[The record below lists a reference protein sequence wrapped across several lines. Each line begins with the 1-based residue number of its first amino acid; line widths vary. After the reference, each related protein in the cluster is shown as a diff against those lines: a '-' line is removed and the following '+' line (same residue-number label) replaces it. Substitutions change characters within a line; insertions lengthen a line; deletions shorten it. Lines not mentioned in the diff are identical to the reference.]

1 MFSYASKRITR
12 GRGLTV
18 ALFLSVVLAATLFSG
33 ILQGADAVSGSA
45 LDNMLKN
52 TKFDIM
58 DTNIYEKNTTKVNIF
73 NINSYFK
80 TLDGVDGVDHF
91 VRHSIELNSTTI
103 NGTIPVTLI
112 SLPPSGEIAKG
123 VTAPSGFED
132 GKIYIDL
139 GSMNA
144 TKFTTG
150 QIIDIGMLTYTP
162 TSALANFKRLYFP
175 VEVGSPITMDDQTWS
190 MFVSNTDGISY
201 YNKWVSLALGG
212 YDNFG
217 GRPQYNVAI
226 VTENTYKEIIN
237 QLFAMNPVR
246 TPTIIHSVVAIRL
259 DRTALINE
267 WDFSGSE
274 ARVHNI
280 GEQINGMGG
289 VYQYIPINYLELAL
303 KDVAA
308 TASKT
313 KLNTI
318 IVTIPV
324 FFTAWYLGMT
334 VSDVAL
340 ALRRKEIGL
349 LLTRGMSHRQIFT
362 TLLSESLLI
371 GVASGVLGVVIGA
384 VVMPLIVS
392 RATFA
397 MLFRFVS
404 PITLAATI
412 IFSLA
417 LAILSAYN
425 PARKATKME
434 IVEALSEYREEEEG
448 LGDWAVPTIA
458 LLLGLYKLG
467 ILLLNVSVDSYQPA
481 SGEFI
486 TFLLYSVWYGMD
498 SILGYIWTILLF
510 WGFTKLFLMYAPQ
523 FQNVLSNLASKI
535 TGDAAKFTSLSSKR
549 SLKRAGSYTFMVA
562 LVISYSF
569 VVIGNVAITSDYTG
583 RYAAG
588 QQGAD
593 AVALVYIPP
602 STNGLWDKAA
612 ITDLT
617 QRIRGVNGIE
627 SAAIEVLFNGDTSA
641 GTVQVRAIETD
652 QWNKTVYPD
661 NLFMNPSSYAQLAAP
676 GSVFRD
682 KYGVLTG
689 ANILMDK
696 GGATFFGLSPDGTGY
711 LNLEVQRHVYSLK
724 IVGLFGRDLG
734 TNWVP
739 QYPMIYVPLGFTDN
753 WDPSWISSIRIVMKL
768 ASGADTPAIAT
779 QIQAMGPNIQRVDI
793 TSQVVANTQAS
804 PLLGGS
810 QQVNQLGVI
819 FASAVSSIGMA
830 LIVYTL
836 LRSRSKELNL
846 MSIRGYNSR
855 QLAISLTVENVG
867 LATLATVLGIGSGI
881 VSLMG
886 EVQLLNKYIVTYT
899 AWRLVFPLM
908 SQLQLALLYLIIVA
922 ATMAPI
928 IIVVRRITN
937 KPNVK
942 GVE

>member
-12 GRGLTV
+12 GRGLTI

-52 TKFDIM
+52 TKFDIIS
-58 DTNIYEKNTTKVNIF
+58 TNTMEKNTTKVNIF
-73 NINSYFK
+73 NIDSYFK
-80 TLDGVDGVDHF
+80 TLKGVDGVDHF
-91 VRHSIELNSTTI
+91 IRESIELNSTTI
-103 NGTIPVTLI
+103 NGTIPITLI

-123 VTAPSGFED
+123 VSAPNGLED
-132 GKIYIDL
+132 GKVYIDL

-150 QIIDIGMLTYTP
+150 QTIDLGLLTYTP
-162 TSALANFKRLYFP
+162 TQNLAGFKKIYFP
-175 VEVGSPITMDDQTWS
+175 LVVGSPITMDDQTWS
-190 MFVSNTDGISY
+190 MFISNTDGISY

-212 YDNFG
+212 YDTFG
-217 GRPQYNVAI
+217 GRPQYNIAI

-237 QLFAMNPVR
+237 QLNGMTTLR
-246 TPTIIHSVVAIRL
+246 EPTLIHSVVAIRL
-259 DRTALINE
+259 DRSTMINE
-267 WDFSGSE
+267 WDVSGSLV
-274 ARVHNI
+274 RVHSI

-303 KDVAA
+303 NDVAA

-340 ALRRKEIGL
+340 SLRRKEIGL
-349 LLTRGMSHRQIFT
+349 LLTRGMSHRQVFT
-362 TLLSESLLI
+362 TLLSESLII
-371 GVASGVLGVVIGA
+371 GVASGLLGVVVGA
-384 VVMPLIVS
+384 VIMPLIVT
-392 RATFA
+392 RASFT
-397 MLFRFVS
+397 MLFRYVS

-417 LAILSAYN
+417 LSILSAFN
-425 PARKATKME
+425 PARKATRME
-434 IVEALSEYREEEEG
+434 IVEALREYREEEEG
-448 LGDWAVPTIA
+448 LGDWAVPAIA
-458 LLLGLYKLG
+458 LLLGLYKLAM
-467 ILLLNVSVDSYQPA
+467 LVLNISVDTYQPA

-523 FQNVLSNLASKI
+523 FQNVLANLASKI
-535 TGDAAKFTSLSSKR
+535 TGDAAMFTSLSSKR
-549 SLKRAGSYTFMVA
+549 SLKRAGAYTFMTA
-562 LVISYSF
+562 LIISYSF
-569 VVIGNVAITSDYTG
+569 VVLGNVAITADYTG
-583 RYAAG
+583 RYQAG

-593 AVALVYIPP
+593 AVALIYIPT
-602 STNGLWDKAA
+602 SGGLWDKNLVAN
-612 ITDLT
+612 LT
-617 QRIRGVNGIE
+617 QQVRAIKGVE
-627 SAAIEVLFNGDTSA
+627 SAAREVLFDAETSA
-641 GTVQVRAIETD
+641 GTIQVRAIEAD
-652 QWNKTVYPD
+652 QWNKTAYTD
-661 NLFMNPSSYAQLAAP
+661 DLFIDPASYAKLAAP

-689 ANILMDK
+689 SNTLLDK
-696 GGATFFGLSPDGTGY
+696 GGANFFGLKADGTGY
-711 LNLEVQRHVYSLK
+711 LNLSVQRHVYSLK

-734 TNWVP
+734 SNWVP
-739 QYPMIYVPLGFTDN
+739 QSPMVYVPLGFTDN
-753 WDPSWISSIRIVMKL
+753 WEPFWINGIRILIKL
-768 ASGADTPAIAT
+768 DPNANTQAIVS
-779 QIQAMGPNIQRVDI
+779 QIQALGPIVQRVDI
-793 TSQVVANTQAS
+793 TSQVIQQTQSS

-819 FASAVSSIGMA
+819 FASGVSSLGMA

-846 MSIRGYNSR
+846 MSIRGYSTR
-855 QLAISLTVENVG
+855 QLAISLIVENVG
-867 LATLATVLGIGSGI
+867 LATLATVLGIASGV

-886 EVQLLNKYIVTYT
+886 EVQLLNKYILTYT
-899 AWRLVFPLM
+899 AWRFIFPTM
-908 SQLQLALLYLIIVA
+908 SQLQLTLLYLIIVA
-922 ATMAPI
+922 ATVAPI

-937 KPNVK
+937 QPDVK

>member
-73 NINSYFK
+73 NIDSYFK
-80 TLDGVDGVDHF
+80 TLDGVNGVDHF
-91 VRHSIELNSTTI
+91 VRQSIELNSTTI

-112 SLPPSGEIAKG
+112 SLPPSGEIANG
-123 VTAPSGFED
+123 VNVPSGLED
-132 GKIYIDL
+132 GKVYIDL

-162 TSALANFKRLYFP
+162 TMNLAGFKRLYFP

-190 MFVSNTDGISY
+190 MFISNTDGVSY

-217 GRPQYNVAI
+217 GRPQYNIAI

-237 QLFAMNPVR
+237 QLFAINPVR

-267 WDFSGSE
+267 WDVSGSE

-318 IVTIPV
+318 VVTIPV

-349 LLTRGMSHRQIFT
+349 LLTRGMSHRQIFAM
-362 TLLSESLLI
+362 LLSESLLI
-371 GVASGVLGVVIGA
+371 GVVSGVLGVVIGA
-384 VVMPLIVS
+384 VIMPLIVS

-397 MLFRFVS
+397 TLFRFVS

-448 LGDWAVPTIA
+448 LGNWAVPMIA
-458 LLLGLYKLG
+458 LLLGLYKLVM
-467 ILLLNVSVDSYQPA
+467 LLLNVSVDSYQPA

-549 SLKRAGSYTFMVA
+549 SLKKAGSYTFMVA
-562 LVISYSF
+562 LIISYSF

-583 RYAAG
+583 RYTAG

-593 AVALVYIPP
+593 AVALIYVPQ
-602 STNGLWDKAA
+602 SRGLWDKNA
-612 ITDLT
+612 ITSLA
-617 QRIRGVNGIE
+617 QQIRAVPGVE
-627 SAAIEVLFNGDTSA
+627 SAAIEVLFNADTSA
-641 GTVQVRAIETD
+641 GTIQVRAIETD
-652 QWNKTVYPD
+652 QWNKTVYKD
-661 NLFMNPSSYAQLAAP
+661 DLFINPSSYTQLAAS

-682 KYGVLTG
+682 KFGVLTG
-689 ANILMDK
+689 ANTLMDR
-696 GGATFFGLSPDGTGY
+696 GGATYFGLGPGGAGY

-739 QYPMIYVPLGFTDN
+739 QYPMVYVPLGFTDN
-753 WDPSWISSIRIVMKL
+753 WEPSWISSIRIVMKL
-768 ASGADTPAIAT
+768 APGADTEAIVT
-779 QIQAMGPNIQRVDI
+779 QIRAMSPNIQRVDI

-819 FASAVSSIGMA
+819 FASAVSSVGIA

-836 LRSRSKELNL
+836 LRSRLKELNL
-846 MSIRGYNSR
+846 MSIRGYSAR
-855 QLAISLTVENVG
+855 QLEISLAVENVG

-886 EVQLLNKYIVTYT
+886 EVQLLNKYIITYT
-899 AWRLVFPLM
+899 AWRFFFPTM
-908 SQLQLALLYLIIVA
+908 SQLQLALLYVIIVA
-922 ATMAPI
+922 ATVAPI

-937 KPNVK
+937 EPNVK

>member
-52 TKFDIM
+52 TKFDIIS
-58 DTNIYEKNTTKVNIF
+58 TNIYEKNTTKVNIF
-73 NINSYFK
+73 NIDAYFK
-80 TLDGVDGVDHF
+80 TLNGVDGVDHF
-91 VRHSIELNSTTI
+91 VREAIELNSTTI

-123 VTAPSGFED
+123 VSAPNGLED
-132 GKIYIDL
+132 GKVYIDL

-144 TKFTTG
+144 TKFMTG
-150 QIIDIGMLTYTP
+150 QTIDLGLLTYTP
-162 TSALANFKRLYFP
+162 TGSLAGFKRLYFP
-175 VEVGSPITMDDQTWS
+175 LEVGSPITMDDQTWS
-190 MFVSNTDGISY
+190 MFISNTDGTSY

-212 YDNFG
+212 YDTFG
-217 GRPQYNVAI
+217 GRPQYNIAI

-237 QLFAMNPVR
+237 SLNEMTPLR
-246 TPTIIHSVVAIRL
+246 EPTIIHSVVAIRF
-259 DRTALINE
+259 DRSALINE
-267 WDFSGSE
+267 WDVAGSE
-274 ARVHNI
+274 TRVHNI
-280 GEQINGMGG
+280 DEQINGMGG
-289 VYQYIPINYLELAL
+289 VYQYIPTNYLELAL

-340 ALRRKEIGL
+340 SLRRKEIGL

-362 TLLSESLLI
+362 MLVSESLLI
-371 GVASGVLGVVIGA
+371 GVASGLLGVIIGA
-384 VVMPLIVS
+384 VIMPLIVS
-392 RATFA
+392 RASFA

-404 PITLAATI
+404 PITLAATVV
-412 IFSLA
+412 FSLA
-417 LAILSAYN
+417 LSILSAYN

-434 IVEALSEYREEEEG
+434 IVEALREYREEEES

-458 LLLGLYKLG
+458 LLLGLYKLAM
-467 ILLLNVSVDSYQPA
+467 LVLNVNIDAYQPT
-481 SGEFI
+481 SGDFI
-486 TFLLYSVWYGMD
+486 TFLLYNVWYGMD

-523 FQNVLSNLASKI
+523 FQNILSNLASKI
-535 TGDAAKFTSLSSKR
+535 TGDAARFTSLSSKR
-549 SLKRAGSYTFMVA
+549 SLKRAGAYTFMTA
-562 LVISYSF
+562 LIISYSF
-569 VVIGNVAITSDYTG
+569 VVLGNAAITSDYTG
-583 RYAAG
+583 RYLAA

-593 AVALVYIPP
+593 AVALVYIP
-602 STNGLWDKAA
+602 SSGGLWDRNS
-612 ITDLT
+612 ITDLA
-617 QRIRGVNGIE
+617 QQIRTVKGVE
-627 SAAIEVLFNGDTSA
+627 SAAIEVLFNADTSA
-641 GTVQVRAIETD
+641 GTIQVRAIETD
-652 QWNKTVYPD
+652 QWNKTVYTND
-661 NLFMNPSSYAQLAAP
+661 LFIDPSSYAKLAAP

-682 KYGVLTG
+682 KYGILTG
-689 ANILMDK
+689 ANALIDK
-696 GGATFFGLSPDGTGY
+696 GAAAFFGLSPDGTGY
-711 LNLEVQRHVYSLK
+711 LNLSVQRHVYSLK

-734 TNWVP
+734 TNWVQ
-739 QYPMIYVPLGFTDN
+739 QYPMVYVPIGFTDN
-753 WDPSWISSIRIVMKL
+753 WDPTWINGIRIIIKL
-768 ASGADTPAIAT
+768 APGADTQTIVN
-779 QIQAMGPNIQRVDI
+779 QIQAMGPNVQRVDI
-793 TSQVVANTQAS
+793 TSQVVQQTQSS

-819 FASAVSSIGMA
+819 FASGVSSLGMA

-846 MSIRGYNSR
+846 MSIRGYSFR
-855 QLAISLTVENVG
+855 QLTISLTVENVG

-881 VSLMG
+881 VSLLG
-886 EVQLLNKYIVTYT
+886 EVQLLNKYILTYT
-899 AWRLVFPLM
+899 AWRFVFPIM

-922 ATMAPI
+922 ATVAPI

-937 KPNVK
+937 EPNVK